1 MHVYTGISIHKYI
14 SLFSHLREPRSNDIP
29 VARSTPSAQILVSNT
44 TLQEKEPGLLREIWP
59 YNMVLEL
66 GQERRKIVLEQ
77 LVVPES

>member
-1 MHVYTGISIHKYI
+1 MHVYIGINIQKYI

-44 TLQEKEPGLLREIWP
+44 TCQENEPGLLREVWP
-59 YNMVLEL
+59 YNMVLGL
-66 GQERRKIVLEQ
+66 GQERCKMVLEQ